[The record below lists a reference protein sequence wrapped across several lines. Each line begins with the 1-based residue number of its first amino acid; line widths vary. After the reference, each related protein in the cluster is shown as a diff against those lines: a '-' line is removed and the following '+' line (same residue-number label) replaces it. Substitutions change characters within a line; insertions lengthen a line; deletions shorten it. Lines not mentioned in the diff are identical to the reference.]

1 MGLTSA
7 AHFDILLNVMRGG
20 PIERPVPE
28 GVCEVLVFDQ
38 EQVSR
43 ARDQVL
49 SDGDAQDVAE
59 LFKMLAHPTRVQVLR
74 VLADQELCVCD
85 LAEVLG
91 LSVSATSYQLQMMR
105 RLKLVRYRRDGKF
118 AYYSVS
124 SDFVLA
130 LLGDAQHHLGQP
142 GEHS

>member
-1 MGLTSA
+1 MESPA
-7 AHFDILLNVMRGG
+7 R
-20 PIERPVPE
+20 E
-28 GVCEVLVFDQ
+28 GACEVLVFDP
-38 EQVSR
+38 EQVNR
-43 ARDQVL
+43 ARDRML

-74 VLADQELCVCD
+74 ALADQELCVCD

-124 SDFVLA
+124 SDFVVA
-130 LLGDAQHHLGQP
+130 LLGDAQRHLGQL
-142 GEHS
+142 GRHRR